1 MNDSIPEIAGQSL
14 SEPLSEQQAK
24 TLATVHGKPLSVLPK
39 DLYIPPD
46 ALEIILEKFAG
57 PLDLLLYL
65 IKKHNLD
72 ILEIPI
78 ADIANQ
84 YIAYIDLMQN
94 LRLELAAEY
103 LLMAAMLAEIKSRM
117 LLPRPVSETFD
128 AEADPRAELIR
139 RLQEYE
145 RFKKAADD
153 LDAMPRLWRD
163 TLPVAVEPP
172 DGNINKPQPNV
183 EISALLLAFEAVLA
197 RAKLLTHHSVERE
210 TLTVRQ
216 RMSHILQLINTD
228 KFYEFTQLFVL
239 AEGRLGIVVTFVAI
253 LELLKQAAIET
264 VQAEPY
270 GVIYVRAL

>member
-1 MNDSIPEIAGQSL
+1 MNESITEIAGQS
-14 SEPLSEQQAK
+14 PSEQHAVA
-24 TLATVHGKPLSVLPK
+24 LATVHGKPLSVLPK

-84 YIAYIDLMQN
+84 YIEYIDLMQN

-117 LLPRPVSETFD
+117 LLPRPISETFD
-128 AEADPRAELIR
+128 AEEDPRAELIR

-145 RFKKAADD
+145 RFKQAADD

-163 TLPVAVEPP
+163 TLPVSVAPP
-172 DGNINKPQPNV
+172 EGNINKPQPNV
-183 EISALLLAFEAVLA
+183 DLSALLLAFEAVLA

-210 TLTVRQ
+210 TLTMRQ
-216 RMSHILQLINTD
+216 RMTDILQLINTNN
-228 KFYEFTQLFVL
+228 FHEFTQLFVL
-239 AEGRLGIVVTFVAI
+239 DEGRLGIVVTFVAI